1 MNNGRSVNIPAV
13 VAYLSWIGW
22 IIAIVMRDPTDP
34 FAAHHMNQA
43 LVLNIVSLLAGVLN
57 ILPLIGNLASMI
69 VSVAMLVL
77 WVMGIYR
84 AATWDDRPLPIIG
97 DIHLMG

>member
-1 MNNGRSVNIPAV
+1 MRNGRSLNIPAV

-43 LVLNIVSLLAGVLN
+43 LVLNIVSLLAGALN
-57 ILPLIGNLASMI
+57 ILPIIGNLASMI
-69 VSVAMLVL
+69 ISVAMLVL